1 MQEELLCTVEIGD
14 EVASTR
20 YEYDFGVVT
29 LTTFYATLID
39 GKPQLTEHSE
49 IRWIDAADLNSV
61 EWAPADVPA
70 VETIM
75 AAYSDARTLRMDL
88 VPDHIRHDT
97 AFGFLDKSVTSE
109 KLFNPMLVSNF
120 ESNTMYKTILEE
132 LRRSRSFTFS
142 VAFVSPDAIA
152 SLKQP
157 LIEFPGCGRIIT
169 STYLGIQLS
178 RIIS

>member
-1 MQEELLCTVEIGD
+1 MSLPGMWEFPGGKIEPGETPRAALVREMQEELLCTVEIGD

-75 AAYSDARTLRMDL
+75 AAYSTL
-88 VPDHIRHDT
+88 
-97 AFGFLDKSVTSE
+97 
-109 KLFNPMLVSNF
+109 
-120 ESNTMYKTILEE
+120 
-132 LRRSRSFTFS
+132 
-142 VAFVSPDAIA
+142 
-152 SLKQP
+152 
-157 LIEFPGCGRIIT
+157 GR
-169 STYLGIQLS
+169 
-178 RIIS
+178 